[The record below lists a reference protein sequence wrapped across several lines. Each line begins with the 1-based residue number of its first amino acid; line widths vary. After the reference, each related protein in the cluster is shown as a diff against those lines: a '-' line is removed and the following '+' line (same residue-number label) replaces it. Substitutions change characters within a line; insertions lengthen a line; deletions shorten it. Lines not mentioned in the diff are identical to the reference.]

1 MYEAFINGKKVGEQ
15 VLAPAPTDYRKTV
28 VYNAFDVTD
37 MMQSENAIAV
47 ALGNGRYY
55 TMQQKKKPYKITNFG
70 YPKLRANIIIEFADG
85 TKKTISTDTKWKL
98 NADGAIRSNNEYDG
112 EIYDA
117 RKEFKGWTTAGYDD
131 SNGRTPNAPL
141 SPPARCAEL

>member
-1 MYEAFINGKKVGEQ
+1 MDASGGNSCR
-15 VLAPAPTDYRKTV
+15 APTDYRKTV

-131 SNGRTPNAPL
+131 SKWENAERTAIPTAAPCCQQNIPL
-141 SPPARCAEL
+141 LF

>member
-55 TMQQKKKPYKITNFG
+55 TMQQK
-70 YPKLRANIIIEFADG
+70 
-85 TKKTISTDTKWKL
+85 
-98 NADGAIRSNNEYDG
+98 RSLT
-112 EIYDA
+112 
-117 RKEFKGWTTAGYDD
+117 R
-131 SNGRTPNAPL
+131 
-141 SPPARCAEL
+141 